1 MFKWLKIDMK
11 KILLFTMVF
20 TILISCNINN
30 DDGVPPPNFDVIGLW
45 DLTEVNIDPPQ
56 DINEDG
62 MASTNLLDE
71 LDCLSGE
78 LLINGNLLWT
88 LEQTSL
94 QVTTITN
101 GQFNVECSGNIEANG
116 EWFSD
121 ENEITFE
128 DNPEFSALQ
137 IESGSLVLS
146 LGENLPGFQSFVYT
160 LRQ

>member
-1 MFKWLKIDMK
+1 MK
-11 KILLFTMVF
+11 RILPLITLL
-20 TILISCNINN
+20 TTLISCNITN

-45 DLTEVNIDPPQ
+45 DLTEINVNPAQ

-71 LDCLSGE
+71 LDCISGE
-78 LLINGNLLWT
+78 LLIDGDLLWS

-101 GQFNVECSGNIEANG
+101 GQFNVACSGNVVANG

-137 IESGSLVLS
+137 IENGTLVLN
-146 LGENLPGFQSFVYT
+146 LGEDLPGFQSFMYT